1 MHISNNCIL
10 ITLSGWLLN
19 FSIILINFSE
29 VSYIFL
35 FTIIYKTKNHAI
47 KESPYIIRKLKKL
60 KKIIYKIS
68 ALT

>member
-60 KKIIYKIS
+60 KKIIYKIN